1 MTNWY
6 CVFQPHSQPFMAPGQ
21 SYPTQT
27 IFTQPVAQPTVQ
39 APPPAPESSTNTTL
53 LSETR
58 QQTTEVRLELTKLTT
73 KIEEMGSKVCLFPA
87 AQRHCLMGVTHA
99 LSPLFMPA

>member
-1 MTNWY
+1 MVATL
-6 CVFQPHSQPFMAPGQ
+6 CLTGPVLQPHSQPFVGPGQ

-27 IFTQPVAQPTVQ
+27 IFTQPVVQPPAQ
-39 APPPAPESSTNTTL
+39 APPPAQESSTNTTL

-73 KIEEMGSKVCLFPA
+73 KIEEMGNKVCLF
-87 AQRHCLMGVTHA
+87 
-99 LSPLFMPA
+99 F